1 MPPHCLENM
10 LVIVMTSL
18 SQGSLLVSALLLL
31 METAVSKM
39 ALEPACAA
47 CGYLGSD

>member
-10 LVIVMTSL
+10 SVIVMTPL

-31 METAVSKM
+31 METAVSRL
-39 ALEPACAA
+39 ALEPACVA